1 MPVWTLIIWLLAG
14 AVAGFI
20 TRKSVGGVAPFGSVG
35 DLVIGAAAGV
45 VGGYVA
51 AMFVPAT
58 TLGLILTTVAAVVV
72 AVVLILLSGKIKQ
85 K

>member
-1 MPVWTLIIWLLAG
+1 MPVWTLIVWLVAG
-14 AVAGFI
+14 AAAGFV
-20 TRKSVGGVAPFGSVG
+20 TRKSIGGVAPFGSIG
-35 DLVIGAAAGV
+35 DLIISAASGV
-45 VGGYVA
+45 VGGYIM